1 MSGSLAA
8 IIIIPIVVLA
18 LIAVW
23 VTIVLRAAG
32 RRPASHG
39 PGKEPE
45 QPVAG
50 GIFRGDRRQQMPHR
64 DAPAAANPPPESQ
77 PETPPQAER

>member
-8 IIIIPIVVLA
+8 IVIIPVITLA

-23 VTIVLRAAG
+23 VTIVLRNAS

-39 PGKEPE
+39 AGEEPR

-50 GIFRGDRRQQMPHR
+50 GIFRGDPRQQVPHR
-64 DAPAAANPPPESQ
+64 DAPAAANRPESQ
-77 PETPPQAER
+77 QEGNRLGD